1 VTAPSLFSRD
11 DAVVKAALLR
21 SFSDLLDPL
30 LASARAGTIT
40 AREAERRTWALLVQL
55 GALVLAALFGALC
68 RGATECAVHALGVE
82 MSEVRLRMDADYWAN
97 LRTTLGE
104 VSFPWFAFRR
114 LGSTLVPA
122 RELFPLYPQV
132 RSSEVLLEWESS
144 LASDH
149 PFRKAEDALRFFTHG
164 AARIEDTTIERHA
177 VLAGESVPPAWLYM
191 RPAEIR
197 KTLQER
203 AVLEAGTGRPIV
215 QVSTDAHALRMLE
228 GETWATAP
236 QMVNGL
242 RVWCKDRT
250 TGETIHLGGEFTT
263 GDSAEVLRRLHEL
276 DRDGILPF
284 DGDYGG
290 GVRARICVVTDGPDW
305 IAKKVLPLYP
315 GALASL
321 DPFHVVGQ
329 VSEAA
334 HAAFPAAIA
343 KQVIRSARK
352 ALGIRD
358 RRGRTHY
365 RKGPRRRLHRVRH
378 SGLTGNGRRLLT
390 EVLEPLEPNVKRG
403 KRRFRRL
410 LRFVRRNLH
419 RLDYADLRHRGAQ
432 IGSGAMESLHRFG
445 SQVRMK
451 RAGCRWTARVAQA
464 ILNLRMLTLSGR
476 WDEYWAQP
484 GLAARVAA
492 GGAA

>member
-1 VTAPSLFSRD
+1 VTAPSLISRD

-21 SFSDLLDPL
+21 AFADLLDPL
-30 LASARAGTIT
+30 LAAARSGFLTP
-40 AREAERRTWALLVQL
+40 REAERRTWAVLVEL
-55 GALVLAALFGALC
+55 GAQLLLALLAATC
-68 RGATECAVHALGVE
+68 RRATERVVVELGLDRLD
-82 MSEVRLRMDADYWAN
+82 VRLRMDADYWAS
-97 LRTTLGE
+97 LRTTLGPI
-104 VSFPWFAFRR
+104 SFPWFAFRW
-114 LGSTLVPA
+114 LGHTHVPA
-122 RELFPLYPQV
+122 RELFPLYAQV

-144 LASDH
+144 LAADH

-177 VLAGESVPPAWLYM
+177 VLAGEAIAPEWFYR
-191 RPAEIR
+191 RPADIR
-197 KTLQER
+197 KILQER
-203 AVLEAGTGRPIV
+203 AVLEARTGRPIV
-215 QVSTDAHALRMLE
+215 QLSTDAHALRMFE

-236 QMVNGL
+236 KMVNGL
-242 RVWCKDRT
+242 RLWCKDRA

-263 GDSAEVLRRLHEL
+263 GDSAAVVRRLHEL

-284 DGDYGG
+284 DGNYGG
-290 GVRARICVVTDGPDW
+290 GVRARICIVTDGPEW
-305 IAKKVLPLYP
+305 IADKVVPLYL

-321 DPFHVVGQ
+321 DPYHVVEQ
-329 VSEAA
+329 VSDAA
-334 HAAFPAAIA
+334 RAAFPAATA
-343 KQVIRSARK
+343 RQVIGSARK

-365 RKGPRRRLHRVRH
+365 RKGPRRRLHRVRRA
-378 SGLTGNGRRLLT
+378 GLTGTGRRLLT
-390 EVLEPLEPNVKRG
+390 EVLEPLEPAVRRG
-403 KRRFRRL
+403 KKRYRRL
-410 LRFVRRNLH
+410 LAFVRRNLY
-419 RLDYADLRHRGAQ
+419 RLDYAELRRRGAQ

-445 SQVRMK
+445 SQIRMK